1 MHVNIADIALF
12 KGLSNVD
19 LAKVLG
25 RLERRTLRAD
35 ETLFR
40 AGDPGTACTS
50 CCAGRSR
57 ST

>member
-1 MHVNIADIALF
+1 MNIADIALF

-35 ETLFR
+35 EMLFR
-40 AGDPGTACTS
+40 AGDPGTGCTS
-50 CCAGRSR
+50 CCAAGSR
-57 ST
+57 CT